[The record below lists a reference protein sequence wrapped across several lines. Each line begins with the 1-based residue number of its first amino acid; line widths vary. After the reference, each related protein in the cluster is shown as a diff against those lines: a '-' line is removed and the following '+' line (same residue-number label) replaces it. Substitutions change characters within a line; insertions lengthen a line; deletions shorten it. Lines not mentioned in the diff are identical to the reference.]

1 MKNIPEKTVGYGLL
15 ILGIAIIL
23 FAGFNVYQVFTS
35 QAKPVQIFNF
45 SGISFDASSLIG
57 GDLSPQER
65 ELVRQQVGDS
75 ATLELLPADVL
86 NQTSNLIA
94 HLFFMGCIAS
104 IGFRIGNLGT
114 LMARP
119 INVNLKQ
126 ASQTQS

>member
-86 NQTSNLIA
+86 LNPRPQFC
-94 HLFFMGCIAS
+94 HRLF
-104 IGFRIGNLGT
+104 
-114 LMARP
+114 
-119 INVNLKQ
+119 
-126 ASQTQS
+126 